1 MSAELKKQV
10 CDIIDDM
17 ADELVD
23 ASHAIHAKPEIAFEE
38 KFAHGLL
45 TDKAEAAGLTVERHA
60 CGLDTAFISSFGEGD
75 TEVGILSEYDAL
87 PGIMVML
94 AVTILLLQP
103 ASAHLWRWPS

>member
-10 CDIIDDM
+10 CDIIDGM
-17 ADELVD
+17 ADELVE

-45 TDKAEAAGLTVERHA
+45 TDKVEAAGLTVERHA
-60 CGLDTAFISSFGEGD
+60 CGLDTAFISTFGEGD
-75 TEVGILSEYDAL
+75 TEVGILSEYDAC
-87 PGIMVML
+87 PASATPVGI
-94 AVTILLLQP
+94 ILSPQP